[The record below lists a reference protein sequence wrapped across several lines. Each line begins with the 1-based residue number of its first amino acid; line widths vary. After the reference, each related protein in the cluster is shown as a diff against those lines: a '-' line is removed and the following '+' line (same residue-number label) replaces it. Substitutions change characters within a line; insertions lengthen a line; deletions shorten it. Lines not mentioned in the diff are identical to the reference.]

1 MNEIL
6 KYSLLLVAGSV
17 VVAIAAIS
25 LGAPTQ
31 VLTGMH
37 PIG

>member
-6 KYSLLLVAGSV
+6 KYSLLLVAASV
-17 VVAIAAIS
+17 VVSIAVIS

-31 VLTGMH
+31 VLTGM
-37 PIG
+37 PPLG